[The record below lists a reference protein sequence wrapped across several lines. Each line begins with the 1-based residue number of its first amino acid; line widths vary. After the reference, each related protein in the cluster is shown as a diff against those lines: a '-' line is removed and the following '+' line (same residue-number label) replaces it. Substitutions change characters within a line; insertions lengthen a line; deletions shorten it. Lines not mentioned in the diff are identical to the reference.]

1 MIADLPRHLGRR
13 HRRRQALQLE
23 RANGSEIVAAATPGE
38 DPHDVADEDL
48 RALGGVA
55 QPAGFDDRR
64 PEAVVA
70 LPHDVA
76 GAEPDADRHRSGR
89 AACQPLD
96 PALHRLCRRNCF
108 DGGVEHD
115 HQAVAGAL
123 DLVTAVGSDCIT
135 QHAVVRPAQLIG
147 GVVADGLAQRGGADE
162 IGKEDSGRRRPTRL
176 PCPRCHGAHATGAP
190 SPIRSRPMAGG
201 FDPFDPGQAQRAW
214 PLLKELRRQ
223 GPVAPIAGGMHY
235 VTRHAECREVL
246 RDTEAFSNASGMK
259 AQGVEV
265 PLEDRI
271 LGELDPPQHSVVRR
285 VMVTALTPKVVHAAE
300 PFIRGTAEGLLDVV
314 TVPGRA
320 DLVPAYSVP
329 LPNRV
334 TVHLLGFPAEDADT
348 IAGWAGGLMVSE
360 FPRTNR
366 TERGEGFAGAFP
378 EFAGYIDEKVDH
390 RLRDVERGKDV
401 PDDVLTRLVQLEVDG
416 ERLNRNQLRALT
428 RNLITGGL
436 TTTSQLLGN
445 LLYELLTVPGL
456 EQIVRRDAG
465 ALANAV
471 EESLRIAPPLL
482 FVARGC
488 VHDTSVGDT
497 PVAAGERVIVGTGSA
512 NRDELLFE
520 EGDEFRVD
528 RPNADQH
535 LTFGYG
541 PHVCP
546 GAAMARIVARIGIA
560 VFLERFPPGSVRLAA
575 DYEFENVPTFFEI
588 GPRRLPV
595 DTGVA

>member
-1 MIADLPRHLGRR
+1 
-13 HRRRQALQLE
+13 
-23 RANGSEIVAAATPGE
+23 
-38 DPHDVADEDL
+38 
-48 RALGGVA
+48 
-55 QPAGFDDRR
+55 
-64 PEAVVA
+64 
-70 LPHDVA
+70 
-76 GAEPDADRHRSGR
+76 
-89 AACQPLD
+89 
-96 PALHRLCRRNCF
+96 
-108 DGGVEHD
+108 
-115 HQAVAGAL
+115 
-123 DLVTAVGSDCIT
+123 
-135 QHAVVRPAQLIG
+135 
-147 GVVADGLAQRGGADE
+147 
-162 IGKEDSGRRRPTRL
+162 
-176 PCPRCHGAHATGAP
+176 
-190 SPIRSRPMAGG
+190 MAGG

-214 PLLKELRRQ
+214 PLLRELRRQ

-246 RDTEAFSNASGMK
+246 RDAESFSNASGMK
-259 AQGVEV
+259 APGVEI
-265 PLEDRI
+265 PFEDRI
-271 LGELDPPQHSVVRR
+271 LGELDPPGHTAVRR

-300 PFIRGTAEGLLDVV
+300 PFIRGTAEGLLDGV

-320 DLVPAYSVP
+320 DLVEAFTVP

-334 TVHLLGFPAEDADT
+334 TVHLLGFPAKDADT
-348 IAGWAGGLMVSE
+348 IATWAGELMVSE

-390 RLRDVERGKDV
+390 RIREVEQGRPV
-401 PDDVLTRLVQLEVDG
+401 PDDVLTRLVQLDVDG

-445 LLYELLTVPGL
+445 LLYELLSVPGL
-456 EQIVRRDAG
+456 EQVVRGDEG

-471 EESLRIAPPLL
+471 EESLRIAPPVL

-488 VHDTSVGDT
+488 VGDTSVGDS

-520 EGDEFRVD
+520 DGEEFRVD

-546 GAAMARIVARIGIA
+546 GAALARIVARIGIA
-560 VFLERFPPGSVRLAA
+560 AFLERFPPGSVRLAA

-588 GPRRLPV
+588 GPRRLPI
-595 DTGVA
+595 DTGVV

>member
-1 MIADLPRHLGRR
+1 
-13 HRRRQALQLE
+13 
-23 RANGSEIVAAATPGE
+23 
-38 DPHDVADEDL
+38 
-48 RALGGVA
+48 
-55 QPAGFDDRR
+55 
-64 PEAVVA
+64 
-70 LPHDVA
+70 
-76 GAEPDADRHRSGR
+76 
-89 AACQPLD
+89 
-96 PALHRLCRRNCF
+96 
-108 DGGVEHD
+108 
-115 HQAVAGAL
+115 
-123 DLVTAVGSDCIT
+123 
-135 QHAVVRPAQLIG
+135 
-147 GVVADGLAQRGGADE
+147 
-162 IGKEDSGRRRPTRL
+162 
-176 PCPRCHGAHATGAP
+176 
-190 SPIRSRPMAGG
+190 
-201 FDPFDPGQAQRAW
+201 
-214 PLLKELRRQ
+214 
-223 GPVAPIAGGMHY
+223 MHY
-235 VTRHAECREVL
+235 VTRHAECREAL
-246 RDTEAFSNASGMK
+246 RDTESFSNASGMK
-259 AQGVEV
+259 APGVEV
-265 PLEDRI
+265 PFEDRI

-300 PFIRGTAEGLLDVV
+300 PFIRDTAEGLLDEV

-320 DLVPAYSVP
+320 DLVSAFSVP

-334 TVHLLGFPAEDADT
+334 TVHLLGFPAKDADT
-348 IAGWAGGLMVSE
+348 IATWAGELMVSE

-378 EFAGYIDEKVDH
+378 EFAGYIDDKIDH
-390 RLRDVERGKDV
+390 RIREVERGKPV

-456 EQIVRRDAG
+456 EQVVRADEG
-465 ALANAV
+465 ALTNAV

-482 FVARGC
+482 FLARGC
-488 VHDTSVGDT
+488 AHDTSIGDS
-497 PVAAGERVIVGTGSA
+497 PIAAGERVIVGTGSA

-520 EGDEFRVD
+520 DGDEFRVD

-560 VFLERFPPGSVRLAA
+560 AFLERFPPGSVRLVA
-575 DYEFENVPTFFEI
+575 DFEFENVPTFFEI

-595 DTGVA
+595 ETGVA

>member
-1 MIADLPRHLGRR
+1 
-13 HRRRQALQLE
+13 
-23 RANGSEIVAAATPGE
+23 
-38 DPHDVADEDL
+38 
-48 RALGGVA
+48 
-55 QPAGFDDRR
+55 
-64 PEAVVA
+64 
-70 LPHDVA
+70 
-76 GAEPDADRHRSGR
+76 
-89 AACQPLD
+89 
-96 PALHRLCRRNCF
+96 
-108 DGGVEHD
+108 
-115 HQAVAGAL
+115 
-123 DLVTAVGSDCIT
+123 
-135 QHAVVRPAQLIG
+135 
-147 GVVADGLAQRGGADE
+147 
-162 IGKEDSGRRRPTRL
+162 
-176 PCPRCHGAHATGAP
+176 
-190 SPIRSRPMAGG
+190 MAGG

-223 GPVAPIAGGMHY
+223 GPVAPIAGGMQY

-300 PFIRGTAEGLLDVV
+300 PFIRGTAEGLLDGV
-314 TVPGRA
+314 TVPGQA

-348 IAGWAGGLMVSE
+348 IAGWAGELMVSE

-378 EFAGYIDEKVDH
+378 EFAGYIDEKVNH

-456 EQIVRRDAG
+456 EQIVRGDAG

>member
-1 MIADLPRHLGRR
+1 MP
-13 HRRRQALQLE
+13 
-23 RANGSEIVAAATPGE
+23 
-38 DPHDVADEDL
+38 
-48 RALGGVA
+48 
-55 QPAGFDDRR
+55 
-64 PEAVVA
+64 
-70 LPHDVA
+70 
-76 GAEPDADRHRSGR
+76 
-89 AACQPLD
+89 
-96 PALHRLCRRNCF
+96 
-108 DGGVEHD
+108 
-115 HQAVAGAL
+115 
-123 DLVTAVGSDCIT
+123 
-135 QHAVVRPAQLIG
+135 
-147 GVVADGLAQRGGADE
+147 
-162 IGKEDSGRRRPTRL
+162 
-176 PCPRCHGAHATGAP
+176 
-190 SPIRSRPMAGG
+190 GG

-214 PLLKELRRQ
+214 PLLKELRRK

-246 RDTEAFSNASGMK
+246 RDTESFSNASGMK

-265 PLEDRI
+265 PFEDRI

-300 PFIRGTAEGLLDVV
+300 PFIRGTAEGLLDGV
-314 TVPGRA
+314 TVPGQA
-320 DLVPAYSVP
+320 DLVAAYSVP

-348 IAGWAGGLMVSE
+348 IAAWAGELMVSE

-378 EFAGYIDEKVDH
+378 EFAGYIDDKIDH
-390 RLRDVERGKDV
+390 RLREVERGKDV
-401 PDDVLTRLVQLEVDG
+401 PDDVLTRLVRLEVDDV
-416 ERLNRNQLRALT
+416 RLTRSQLRALT

-445 LLYELLTVPGL
+445 LLHQLLSTPGL
-456 EQIVRRDAG
+456 EHTLRVEEG

-471 EESLRIAPPLL
+471 EESLRISPPLL
-482 FVARGC
+482 FLARGC
-488 VHDTSVGDT
+488 VHDTSIGDS
-497 PVAAGERVIVGTGSA
+497 PIAAGERVIVGTGSA
-512 NRDELLFE
+512 NRDELLFDDA
-520 EGDEFRVD
+520 DEFRVD

-560 VFLERFPPGSVRLAA
+560 TFLERFPPGSVRLAEN
-575 DYEFENVPTFFEI
+575 YEFENVPTFFEI
-588 GPRRLPV
+588 GPRRLSV

>member
-1 MIADLPRHLGRR
+1 MP
-13 HRRRQALQLE
+13 
-23 RANGSEIVAAATPGE
+23 
-38 DPHDVADEDL
+38 
-48 RALGGVA
+48 
-55 QPAGFDDRR
+55 
-64 PEAVVA
+64 
-70 LPHDVA
+70 
-76 GAEPDADRHRSGR
+76 
-89 AACQPLD
+89 
-96 PALHRLCRRNCF
+96 
-108 DGGVEHD
+108 
-115 HQAVAGAL
+115 
-123 DLVTAVGSDCIT
+123 
-135 QHAVVRPAQLIG
+135 
-147 GVVADGLAQRGGADE
+147 
-162 IGKEDSGRRRPTRL
+162 
-176 PCPRCHGAHATGAP
+176 
-190 SPIRSRPMAGG
+190 GG

-214 PLLKELRRQ
+214 PLLKELRRK

-246 RDTEAFSNASGMK
+246 RDTESFSNASGMK

-265 PLEDRI
+265 PFEDRI

-300 PFIRGTAEGLLDVV
+300 PFIRGTAEGLLDGV
-314 TVPGRA
+314 TVPGQA
-320 DLVPAYSVP
+320 DLVAAYSVP

-348 IAGWAGGLMVSE
+348 IAAWAGELMVSE

-378 EFAGYIDEKVDH
+378 EFAGYIDDKIDH
-390 RLRDVERGKDV
+390 RLREVERGKDV
-401 PDDVLTRLVQLEVDG
+401 PDDVLTRLVRLEVDDV
-416 ERLNRNQLRALT
+416 RLTRSQLRALT

-445 LLYELLTVPGL
+445 LLHQLLSTPGL
-456 EQIVRRDAG
+456 EHTLRVEEG

-482 FVARGC
+482 FLARGC
-488 VHDTSVGDT
+488 VHDTSIGDS
-497 PVAAGERVIVGTGSA
+497 PIAAGERVIVGTGSA
-512 NRDELLFE
+512 NRDELLFDDA
-520 EGDEFRVD
+520 DEFRVD

-560 VFLERFPPGSVRLAA
+560 TFLERFPPGSVCLAE

-588 GPRRLPV
+588 GPRRLSV

>member
-1 MIADLPRHLGRR
+1 MP
-13 HRRRQALQLE
+13 
-23 RANGSEIVAAATPGE
+23 
-38 DPHDVADEDL
+38 
-48 RALGGVA
+48 
-55 QPAGFDDRR
+55 
-64 PEAVVA
+64 
-70 LPHDVA
+70 
-76 GAEPDADRHRSGR
+76 
-89 AACQPLD
+89 
-96 PALHRLCRRNCF
+96 
-108 DGGVEHD
+108 
-115 HQAVAGAL
+115 
-123 DLVTAVGSDCIT
+123 
-135 QHAVVRPAQLIG
+135 
-147 GVVADGLAQRGGADE
+147 
-162 IGKEDSGRRRPTRL
+162 
-176 PCPRCHGAHATGAP
+176 
-190 SPIRSRPMAGG
+190 GG

-214 PLLKELRRQ
+214 PLLKELRRE

-259 AQGVEV
+259 AQGVNV
-265 PLEDRI
+265 PFEDRI

-300 PFIRGTAEGLLDVV
+300 PFIRGTAEGLLDGV

-320 DLVPAYSVP
+320 DLVAAYSVP

-334 TVHLLGFPAEDADT
+334 TVHLLGFPASDADT
-348 IAGWAGGLMVSE
+348 IATWAGELMVSE

-378 EFAGYIDEKVDH
+378 EFAGYIDDKVDQ
-390 RLRDVERGKDV
+390 RMRAIERGKPV

-416 ERLNRNQLRALT
+416 VRLSRNQLRALT

-445 LLYELLTVPGL
+445 VLHQLLTTPEL
-456 EQIVRRDAG
+456 EQVVRVDG
-465 ALANAV
+465 SALANAI
-471 EESLRIAPPLL
+471 EESLRIAPPVL
-482 FVARGC
+482 FVARAC
-488 VHDTSVGDT
+488 VHDASIGDS

-520 EGDEFRVD
+520 DGDEFRVD

-560 VFLERFPPGSVRLAA
+560 AFLERFPPGSVRLAE

-595 DTGVA
+595 DTGLA

>member
-1 MIADLPRHLGRR
+1 
-13 HRRRQALQLE
+13 
-23 RANGSEIVAAATPGE
+23 
-38 DPHDVADEDL
+38 
-48 RALGGVA
+48 
-55 QPAGFDDRR
+55 
-64 PEAVVA
+64 
-70 LPHDVA
+70 
-76 GAEPDADRHRSGR
+76 
-89 AACQPLD
+89 
-96 PALHRLCRRNCF
+96 
-108 DGGVEHD
+108 
-115 HQAVAGAL
+115 
-123 DLVTAVGSDCIT
+123 
-135 QHAVVRPAQLIG
+135 
-147 GVVADGLAQRGGADE
+147 
-162 IGKEDSGRRRPTRL
+162 
-176 PCPRCHGAHATGAP
+176 
-190 SPIRSRPMAGG
+190 MAGG

-246 RDTEAFSNASGMK
+246 RDTESFTNASGMK
-259 AQGVEV
+259 APGVEV
-265 PLEDRI
+265 PFEDRI
-271 LGELDPPQHSVVRR
+271 LGELDPPRHSVVRR

-300 PFIRGTAEGLLDVV
+300 PFIRGTAEGLLDGL

-320 DLVPAYSVP
+320 DLVSAFSVP

-334 TVHLLGFPAEDADT
+334 TVHLLGFPADDADT
-348 IAGWAGGLMVSE
+348 IATWAGELMVSE

-378 EFAGYIDEKVDH
+378 EFAGYIDEKIE
-390 RLRDVERGKDV
+390 RRIGEVERGKAV

-416 ERLNRNQLRALT
+416 DRLNRNQLRALT

-456 EQIVRRDAG
+456 EQVVRADEG

-488 VHDTSVGDT
+488 VHDTSVGDS
-497 PVAAGERVIVGTGSA
+497 PVTAGERVIVGTGSA

-520 EGDEFRVD
+520 DGDEFRVD

-546 GAAMARIVARIGIA
+546 GAGMARIVARIGIA
-560 VFLERFPPGSVRLAA
+560 AFLERFPPGSVRLAD

-588 GPRRLPV
+588 GPRRLAV

>member
-1 MIADLPRHLGRR
+1 MP
-13 HRRRQALQLE
+13 
-23 RANGSEIVAAATPGE
+23 
-38 DPHDVADEDL
+38 
-48 RALGGVA
+48 
-55 QPAGFDDRR
+55 
-64 PEAVVA
+64 
-70 LPHDVA
+70 
-76 GAEPDADRHRSGR
+76 
-89 AACQPLD
+89 
-96 PALHRLCRRNCF
+96 
-108 DGGVEHD
+108 
-115 HQAVAGAL
+115 
-123 DLVTAVGSDCIT
+123 
-135 QHAVVRPAQLIG
+135 
-147 GVVADGLAQRGGADE
+147 
-162 IGKEDSGRRRPTRL
+162 
-176 PCPRCHGAHATGAP
+176 
-190 SPIRSRPMAGG
+190 GG

-214 PLLKELRRQ
+214 PLLKELRRK

-246 RDTEAFSNASGMK
+246 RDTESFSNASGMK

-265 PLEDRI
+265 PFEDRI

-300 PFIRGTAEGLLDVV
+300 PFIRGTAEGLLDGV
-314 TVPGRA
+314 TVPGQA
-320 DLVPAYSVP
+320 DLVAAYSVP

-348 IAGWAGGLMVSE
+348 IAAWAGELMVSE

-366 TERGEGFAGAFP
+366 TERGEGFASAFP
-378 EFAGYIDEKVDH
+378 EFAGYIDDKIDH
-390 RLRDVERGKDV
+390 RLREVERGKDV
-401 PDDVLTRLVQLEVDG
+401 PDDVLTRLVRLEVDDV
-416 ERLNRNQLRALT
+416 RLTRSQLRALT

-445 LLYELLTVPGL
+445 LLHQLLSTPGL
-456 EQIVRRDAG
+456 EHTLRVEEG

-482 FVARGC
+482 FLARGC
-488 VHDTSVGDT
+488 VHDTSIGDS
-497 PVAAGERVIVGTGSA
+497 PIAAGERVIVGTGSA

-520 EGDEFRVD
+520 DADEFRVD

-560 VFLERFPPGSVRLAA
+560 TFLERFPSGSVRLAD

>member
-1 MIADLPRHLGRR
+1 
-13 HRRRQALQLE
+13 
-23 RANGSEIVAAATPGE
+23 
-38 DPHDVADEDL
+38 
-48 RALGGVA
+48 
-55 QPAGFDDRR
+55 
-64 PEAVVA
+64 
-70 LPHDVA
+70 
-76 GAEPDADRHRSGR
+76 
-89 AACQPLD
+89 
-96 PALHRLCRRNCF
+96 
-108 DGGVEHD
+108 
-115 HQAVAGAL
+115 
-123 DLVTAVGSDCIT
+123 
-135 QHAVVRPAQLIG
+135 
-147 GVVADGLAQRGGADE
+147 
-162 IGKEDSGRRRPTRL
+162 
-176 PCPRCHGAHATGAP
+176 
-190 SPIRSRPMAGG
+190 MAGG

-214 PLLKELRRQ
+214 PLLKELRRE

-265 PLEDRI
+265 PFEDRI

-300 PFIRGTAEGLLDVV
+300 PFIRGTAEGLLDGV

-320 DLVPAYSVP
+320 DLVSAFSVP

-334 TVHLLGFPAEDADT
+334 TVHLLGFPAKDADT
-348 IAGWAGGLMVSE
+348 IATWAGELMVSE

-390 RLRDVERGKDV
+390 RTREVERGNDV

-456 EQIVRRDAG
+456 EQVVRADKG

-488 VHDTSVGDT
+488 VRDMSIGDS

-520 EGDEFRVD
+520 DGDEFRVD

-546 GAAMARIVARIGIA
+546 GAGMARIVARIGIA
-560 VFLERFPPGSVRLAA
+560 AFLERFPPGSVRLAA
-575 DYEFENVPTFFEI
+575 GYEFENVPTFFEI

-595 DTGVA
+595 DTGVT